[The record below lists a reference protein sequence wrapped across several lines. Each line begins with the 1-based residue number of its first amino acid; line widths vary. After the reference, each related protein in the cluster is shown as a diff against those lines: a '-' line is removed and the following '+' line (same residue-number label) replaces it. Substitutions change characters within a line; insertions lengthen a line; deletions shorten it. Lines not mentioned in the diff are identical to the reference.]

1 MKSVYFVLF
10 GHVKLSLTGF
20 STTRL
25 GSDGDSRLLLAW
37 SEVRCFALG
46 CSDLEVGVIVYSW
59 SVDTENCDFEVSI
72 TEFSGKKNVWNCSRG
87 IKTIHKDKRG
97 SYKQSMKYVK
107 KFQYWNLYG
116 VKGDIKE
123 TEINFNRI

>member
-1 MKSVYFVLF
+1 MAILDCCWLDPKSDVLRLAVQILKSV
-10 GHVKLSLTGF
+10 SLCTCDQSIRKTAILKF
-20 STTRL
+20 RL
-25 GSDGDSRLLLAW
+25 QN
-37 SEVRCFALG
+37 F
-46 CSDLEVGVIVYSW
+46 LE
-59 SVDTENCDFEVSI
+59 
-72 TEFSGKKNVWNCSRG
+72 KKIVWNCSRG